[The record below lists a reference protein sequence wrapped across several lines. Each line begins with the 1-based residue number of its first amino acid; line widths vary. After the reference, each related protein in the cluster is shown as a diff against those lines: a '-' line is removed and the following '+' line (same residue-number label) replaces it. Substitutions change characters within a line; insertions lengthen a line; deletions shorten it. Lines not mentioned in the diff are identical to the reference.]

1 MTKLA
6 TATHSS
12 PFGTLYLIAEDD
24 LLLAAGFRSLEDL
37 KQRLPEDVAVRGF
50 QRTGSIPIVS
60 DVWRAYCDGDI
71 RGLSNVR
78 WHQEGG
84 PFRQKAWKAMMKI
97 SAGKTISYAD
107 LALKSGSPAAMRAA
121 GTACAT
127 NRIAPFIPCHRIV
140 RTGGALGGYG
150 YGLPTKIALLTFE
163 GAI

>member
-6 TATHSS
+6 AATHSS
-12 PFGTLYLIAEDD
+12 PFGTLYLIAENDR
-24 LLLAAGFRSLEDL
+24 LLAAGFRSLEDL
-37 KQRLPEDVAVRGF
+37 KQRLPEDVAARGF
-50 QRTGSIPIVS
+50 QRVASIPIVS

-71 RGLSNVR
+71 KGLSQIK
-78 WHQEGG
+78 WQQTGG
-84 PFRQKAWKAMMKI
+84 PFRQKAWKAMTKI
-97 SAGKTISYAD
+97 PAGKTISYAD
-107 LALKSGSPAAMRAA
+107 LALKSGSPSAVRAA

-127 NRIAPFIPCHRIV
+127 NLVAPFIPCHRIV